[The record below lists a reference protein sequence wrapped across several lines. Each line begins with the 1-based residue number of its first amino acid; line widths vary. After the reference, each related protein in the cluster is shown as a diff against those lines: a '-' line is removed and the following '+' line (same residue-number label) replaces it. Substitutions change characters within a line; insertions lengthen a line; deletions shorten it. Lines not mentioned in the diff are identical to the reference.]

1 MLSEALKK
9 EVVMID
15 QLREV
20 QRQREWPVGV
30 IQWFETQ
37 VQKRI
42 VAVASKSDEP
52 LQMPGLVRSLLR
64 LPTVVNLPARVLAI
78 EVRRGPVET
87 PV

>member
-1 MLSEALKK
+1 VLSEALKK